1 MSEHGFID
9 GLTITMLGDLK
20 HGRTVHSLSLLL
32 TKFTNVTL
40 RFVSPASLTMP
51 QKILTQLEGKVTFT
65 EHRTIEEVIGETDVL
80 YVTRVQ
86 KERFDKEEDY
96 NAVQGSFVVDKK
108 LMLKA
113 KQEMIVVCIIIVYI
127 LLYSL
132 IFHNNLFT
140 S

>member
-9 GLTITMLGDLK
+9 GLTVTMLGDLK

-32 TKFTNVTL
+32 TKFTNVTI
-40 RFVSPASLTMP
+40 RFVSPESLTMP
-51 QKILTQLEGKVTFT
+51 PKILTQLEGKVTFT

-86 KERFDKEEDY
+86 KERFEKEEDY

-108 LMLKA
+108 LMVKA
-113 KQEMIVVCIIIVYI
+113 KQEMIVVCSY
-127 LLYSL
+127 
-132 IFHNNLFT
+132 
-140 S
+140 

>member
-51 QKILTQLEGKVTFT
+51 QKILTQLEGKVTYT

-113 KQEMIVVCIIIVYI
+113 KQEMIVVCFFFI